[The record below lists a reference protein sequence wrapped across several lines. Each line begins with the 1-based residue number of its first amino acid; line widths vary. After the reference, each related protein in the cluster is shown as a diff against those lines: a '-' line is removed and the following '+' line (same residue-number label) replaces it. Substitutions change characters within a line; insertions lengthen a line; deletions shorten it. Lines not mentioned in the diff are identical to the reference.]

1 MLLMMVRN
9 DADDDVTMTM
19 MMMMMVMMMMM
30 MMMVRRRVQKRCMR
44 ARSEAMPEDAFRS
57 EALTLNKCFRSKS
70 QESSPILLP
79 TCATSRDSSNF
90 TTSSRR
96 CSSCTCCSAS
106 SSRRIS
112 GGFTVENWAR
122 DFMRTQWS
130 KMVIYS
136 GFTHWK
142 WWFSIV
148 MLVYQRVI

>member
-1 MLLMMVRN
+1 
-9 DADDDVTMTM
+9 M
-19 MMMMMVMMMMM
+19 MMMMMMTKTMMMMM
-30 MMMVRRRVQKRCMR
+30 MMMTMTMMMIMMMMMVVRRCVQKRCMR